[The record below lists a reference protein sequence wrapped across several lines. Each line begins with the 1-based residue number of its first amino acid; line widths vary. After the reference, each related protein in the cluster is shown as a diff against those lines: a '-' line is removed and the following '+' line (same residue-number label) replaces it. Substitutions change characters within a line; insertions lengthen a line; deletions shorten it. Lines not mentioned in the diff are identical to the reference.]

1 MKTLRQIVNNPFFK
15 EASDEELIQYWFREN
30 GNNKILEALFKIT
43 QETISKKDYENSI
56 IKDTVYQNIALQSQ
70 TIKEMVLKEYSLTGT
85 IKSCYPPLINLIRM
99 YKCTNNERP
108 TNLFYLS
115 DLVPL
120 ETFHK
125 DVHEYLKKYVYERMS
140 EEEYQKY
147 IFENMKNR

>member
-30 GNNKILEALFKIT
+30 GNSKILEALFKIT
-43 QETISKKDYENSI
+43 QETISKKDYENSV
-56 IKDTVYQNIALQSQ
+56 IKDTMYQSIALQSE
-70 TIKEMVLKEYSLTGT
+70 TIKEMVLKEYSKTGV
-85 IKSCYPPLINLIRM
+85 INNSYPPLINLIRM

-125 DVHEYLKKYVYERMS
+125 DVHEYLRKYVYERTS
-140 EEEYQKY
+140 DEEYQKKN
-147 IFENMKNR
+147 FEKMKNR